1 MIKIKT
7 EFDFE
12 TDDVIVK
19 NYKIKNTCTM
29 EHIGLIT
36 FLIKSIKSN
45 CELLDIPMSTEEIFE
60 LVKEM
65 EEENE

>member
-12 TDDVIVK
+12 TNNLIIK
-19 NYKIKNTCTM
+19 EYKIKNSCTM
-29 EHIGLIT
+29 EHLGLIT
-36 FLIKSIKSN
+36 HLVKEIKSN
-45 CELLDIPMSTEEIFE
+45 CELLDIPMSTDKIFE

-65 EEENE
+65 EKENE